1 MLIRNEGRRPHGFY
15 DLNGHPVLVRPG
27 QEVSKEIAANV
38 ADALRAAG
46 LTVVED
52 KPEKP
57 VTTAGNSKKRGRRN
71 AVQRTDSNGTEGAVS
86 YFRDGS

>member
-15 DLNGHPVLVRPG
+15 DLNGRPVLVRPG
-27 QEVSKEIAANV
+27 QEVSAEVAANV
-38 ADALRAAG
+38 ASAIRAAG

-52 KPEKP
+52 KPEQP
-57 VTTAGNSKKRGRRN
+57 ASGNSKKRGRRN
-71 AVQRTDSNGTEGAVS
+71 AVQRTDSSEPEVSVS